1 MQIHRAGALARAQ
14 LIGVGEGVL
23 QHFHHWDHAGR
34 LVFDALDR
42 RARLAQVGEQQRHA
56 AAAL

>member
-1 MQIHRAGALARAQ
+1 MQPDRTRPLAGAE

-23 QHFHHWDHAGR
+23 QHLHHRHHPRR

-42 RARLAQVGEQQRHA
+42 RPGLAQVGE
-56 AAAL
+56 